1 MKEINN
7 PTELTIYG
15 NNELSRISCQIL
27 AQVIPQL
34 ESYTGKKIY
43 TAEGKPAAKTP
54 ILIDQVAP
62 IAYKAGKGETT
73 AYISNGGQSLWLKIK
88 ICLHGGKY
96 ADSPREIGTNY
107 TQYFE
112 RSYYIGEMQAQTLVK
127 VETLEKIRQNYNF
140 EILSRDEISEQ
151 VRAYNTALET
161 AEKLR
166 KLLPNFLNN

>member
-1 MKEINN
+1 MTLDQNQAQRTCHLLK
-7 PTELTIYG
+7 TIEKWLLKL
-15 NNELSRISCQIL
+15 NE
-27 AQVIPQL
+27 
-34 ESYTGKKIY
+34 K
-43 TAEGKPAAKTP
+43 
-54 ILIDQVAP
+54 
-62 IAYKAGKGETT
+62 
-73 AYISNGGQSLWLKIK
+73 WLKIK

-151 VRAYNTALET
+151 VRAYNTALAE
-161 AEKLR
+161 AEKI
-166 KLLPNFLNN
+166 KSLLPNFLKY

>member
-15 NNELSRISCQIL
+15 NNELSRVSAQIL

-54 ILIDQVAP
+54 VLIDEVAP
-62 IAYKAGKGETT
+62 IPYKAGKGETS
-73 AYISNGGQSLWLKIK
+73 AYISNSGQSLWLKVK

-96 ADSPREIGTNY
+96 ADSPREIGSNY

-112 RSYYIGEMQAQTLVK
+112 RTYYIGEMKAQIITK
-127 VETLEKIRQNYNF
+127 AQTLEKIRQNYSF

-166 KLLPNFLNN
+166 RLLPNFLNN